1 MCAFRLNCSHIIFPL
16 FLSNVSS
23 IFVVVPRDESSVV
36 AHRIFAEKERE
47 RKREGRFHIRKCL
60 SNVISDGFHFEFIS
74 HPARFTSLRHILAA
88 NKHPTARSRRSA
100 KFCSWIW
107 AAESIPMRRRATVA
121 AAAAVAA
128 AGAEIKSSSSS
139 NRRKAV
145 YCAPLRLIIRA
156 ASRCA
161 AHRRRTPKY
170 ISRMRIS
177 ASRCIAPAP
186 RNEVTDNFGPT
197 DPRNVESW
205 VKENMGKT
213 LTLSTMTFANMIL
226 LKSSHNANVHFIAE

>member
-1 MCAFRLNCSHIIFPL
+1 MCALTLYCLHGSSFLFFFSMFLSYLSL
-16 FLSNVSS
+16 FLAYRRK
-23 IFVVVPRDESSVV
+23 FGGCAPHFR
-36 AHRIFAEKERE
+36 AERERE
-47 RKREGRFHIRKCL
+47 RKIHICECL

-74 HPARFTSLRHILAA
+74 HPARFSSLRHILTA

-100 KFCSWIW
+100 KFRSWIW

-121 AAAAVAA
+121 AAVAV
-128 AGAEIKSSSSS
+128 GAEIKSSSSS

-145 YCAPLRLIIRA
+145 YCVPLYLIICT

-170 ISRMRIS
+170 ISRMRIFV
-177 ASRCIAPAP
+177 SRCIALAP
-186 RNEVTDNFGPT
+186 RNEVTDNFEPT

-205 VKENMGKT
+205 LKENIGKT
-213 LTLSTMTFANMIL
+213 LTPSIRLCLSRIWFYWTI
-226 LKSSHNANVHFIAE
+226 SHNANVHFIAE